1 VFGRPA
7 IVCNDRGM
15 KRLSIF
21 GVAVAALALGA
32 GAAAAKP
39 ITKQNG
45 AAPLFAD
52 FTSIC
57 AIPGFLFYGNCNG
70 NSSTYSTVSG
80 RINAVQAKAG
90 VWNLGVSFKG
100 LTPGASYRL
109 WGNRDAG
116 TPTPGLVVGFFAIA
130 DAVAGL
136 DGTANFSYQ
145 TTDPTY
151 LSFDLNVLSG
161 PSDVYGI
168 TVVTSYWSDQRI
180 QVLNPDGTLYVPTA

>member
-1 VFGRPA
+1 MVD
-7 IVCNDRGM
+7 CNGCGM
-15 KRLSIF
+15 KRLPVI
-21 GVAVAALALGA
+21 GILVVALVLGA
-32 GAAAAKP
+32 SAAFAKP

-45 AAPLFAD
+45 GAPLFAD

-57 AIPGFLFYGNCNG
+57 AIPGFLFYGNCSG
-70 NSSTYSTVSG
+70 NPSTYTSVSG
-80 RINAVQAKAG
+80 RINAVQPKSG
-90 VWNLGVSFKG
+90 VWNLGISFKG

-109 WGNRDAG
+109 WGNRDPG
-116 TPTPGLVVGFFAIA
+116 TPTPGLVVGFFEIA

-136 DGTANFSYQ
+136 DGTASFSYQ

-161 PSDVYGI
+161 PTDRFGI

-180 QVLNPDGTLYVPTA
+180 QVLNPDGTLYVPTG